1 MTLPTREAQH
11 VAITKTVLSVWC
23 VSVWFVR
30 FGKREAGGFVQCDAC
45 VQDVLPARRVL
56 VAEVMVWLG
65 QVVVVEKKY

>member
-1 MTLPTREAQH
+1 M
-11 VAITKTVLSVWC
+11 
-23 VSVWFVR
+23 SVWFVR